1 MWDRVIDLYCELE
14 DADYRNLNVKWLA
27 EKLGVTPSH
36 LSRTFRKEKK
46 WSIRQ
51 SIEYEKMSKAGD
63 LLIGTDMSVSEISEF
78 LDYSS
83 PAYFSRKFL
92 DMWWIPA
99 TEFRVDARKEYEEF
113 KAAELAKQSK
123 RAENLPP
130 TPPTPD
136 VPEEPLIE
144 IIKKRFKKYLER
156 KKRKLKTP
164 DNQA

>member
-1 MWDRVIDLYCELE
+1 MNNKKQTMWDRVIDLYCELE
-14 DADYRNLNVKWLA
+14 DADYCHLNVKWVA

-46 WSIRQ
+46 WSIRR

-63 LLIGTDMSVSEISEF
+63 LLIGTDMSVSEIAAF

-92 DMWWIPA
+92 DTWSIPA
-99 TEFRVDARKEYEEF
+99 TEFRVVARKEYEEF
-113 KAAELAKQSK
+113 KAAEQAKQIK
-123 RAENLPP
+123 PAENLP
-130 TPPTPD
+130 TPPPLPNE
-136 VPEEPLIE
+136 PEEPLIE

-156 KKRKLKTP
+156 KKPK
-164 DNQA
+164 